1 LIGVVTDKEETIQI
15 VQKGFPEL
23 AEFEEKRI
31 TFLNGDGAI
40 IFEEAWEHFGSSPP
54 EKLKIVV
61 TDAPGEKKKREL
73 VQHRRGIML
82 INSGERRD
90 NIICGSVT
98 GVIILLFGSLLA
110 AAIYD
115 IRTGGISGQ

>member
-1 LIGVVTDKEETIQI
+1 V
-15 VQKGFPEL
+15 
-23 AEFEEKRI
+23 
-31 TFLNGDGAI
+31 
-40 IFEEAWEHFGSSPP
+40 
-54 EKLKIVV
+54 
-61 TDAPGEKKKREL
+61 